1 MNHKIEAGFDRAL
14 NPGSGKGVI
23 GNGNNLVFARR
34 IRDFFEIDDL
44 KQWVARSFNPNHAR
58 VWSDRGIELFR
69 IGKIDV
75 GKVEV
80 RGLTPGFLAHSE
92 RASKE
97 SGLDGDLR
105 TPFQPVKAVARQ

>member
-34 IRDFFEIDDL
+34 LRDFCEIDDL
-44 KQWVARSFNPNHAR
+44 KQWVARSFNPNHER

-69 IGKIDV
+69 IGEIDV

-80 RGLTPGFLAHSE
+80 GGARPDFLEKSE
-92 RASKE
+92 RVTIQI
-97 SGLDGDLR
+97 LTDDLVR
-105 TPFQPVKAVARQ
+105 TAF